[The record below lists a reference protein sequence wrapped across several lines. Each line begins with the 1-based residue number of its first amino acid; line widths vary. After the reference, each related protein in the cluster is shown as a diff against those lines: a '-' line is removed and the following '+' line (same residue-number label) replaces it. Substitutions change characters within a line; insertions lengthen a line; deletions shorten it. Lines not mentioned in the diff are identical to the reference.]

1 MRIDLEKQIF
11 RNHTDREF
19 ENLALEIFDYQSK
32 HNPVY
37 QEFLS
42 YLRMKVPTSL
52 ETIPFMPIQFFKS
65 HKINCLPN
73 SEIDFTSS
81 GTGQS
86 GFSTH
91 PVAKKSLYNI
101 SCIESFNHFYG
112 NPDDYVFLA
121 LLPNYLE
128 REGSSLVYMM
138 DYFINRN
145 PNKESGFFL
154 YNHQALFEVL
164 TQLENEGRKTIL
176 IGVSFALLD
185 FFENYSLTLKH
196 TIVMETGG
204 MKGQRKEMTREELHG
219 VFTSATK
226 LKNIHSE
233 YGMTEL
239 LSQGYSMGNGIFECP
254 PWMKVIGGDTEDP
267 MSFSNKA
274 HGNLKI
280 IDFANLYSCSFI
292 QTQDLGR
299 FYEDKSFEVLG
310 RIDYSDVRGCNLMV
324 L

>member
-1 MRIDLEKQIF
+1 MRSDLENRVF
-11 RNHTDREF
+11 SEHTEISF
-19 ENLALEIFDYQSK
+19 NQLALDIFDYQSM

-37 QEFLS
+37 KEFLNH
-42 YLRMKVPTSL
+42 LGRPKPKRI
-52 ETIPFMPIQFFKS
+52 EEIPYIPIQFFKS
-65 HKINCLPN
+65 HHLNCTSQ
-73 SEIDFTSS
+73 SEITFTSS

-86 GFSTH
+86 GFSSH
-91 PVAKKSLYNI
+91 HVAKLELYNI
-101 SCIESFNHFYG
+101 SCIESFKHFYG

-138 DYFINRN
+138 DYFIKKN

-154 YNHQALFEVL
+154 YNHEELYNTLLE
-164 TQLENEGRKTIL
+164 LENQGKKTML

-185 FFENYSLTLKH
+185 FFEKYQMNLQHTL
-196 TIVMETGG
+196 IMETGG
-204 MKGQRKEMTREELHG
+204 MKGQRKEITREELHTTLQNSSG
-219 VFTSATK
+219 VK
-226 LKNIHSE
+226 HIHSE

-239 LSQGYSMGNGIFECP
+239 LSQGYSKGKGIFECP
-254 PWMKVIGGDTEDP
+254 PWMKVLGGDIEDP
-267 MSFSNKA
+267 LSFSDKS

-280 IDFANLYSCSFI
+280 IDFSNLYSCSFI

-299 FYEDKSFEVLG
+299 FYKNNLFEVLG
-310 RIDYSDVRGCNLMV
+310 RIDFSDTRGCNLMV

>member
-1 MRIDLEKQIF
+1 MREDLEKRIF
-11 RNHTDREF
+11 QKHSETSF
-19 ENLALEIFDYQSK
+19 EALALDIFEYQSE
-32 HNPVY
+32 NNVVY
-37 QEFLS
+37 GEFLKH
-42 YLRMKVPTSL
+42 LNRPKPTSL
-52 ETIPFMPIQFFKS
+52 ETIPFIPIQFFKS
-65 HKINCLPN
+65 HTLNCLST
-73 SEIDFTSS
+73 SEVEFTSS
-81 GTGQS
+81 GTGKS

-91 PVAKKSLYNI
+91 HVAKKELYNI
-101 SCIESFNHFYG
+101 SCIESFTHFYG
-112 NPDDYVFLA
+112 NPDEYVFLA

-128 REGSSLVYMM
+128 RQGSSLVYMM
-138 DYFINRN
+138 DYFIERN

-154 YNHQALFEVL
+154 YDHEVLFEQLQALEKA
-164 TQLENEGRKTIL
+164 GRKTIL

-185 FFENYSLTLKH
+185 FFEKYALPLKH

-204 MKGQRKEMTREELHG
+204 MKGQRKEITREELHG
-219 VFTSATK
+219 VFKEATGLEK
-226 LKNIHSE
+226 IHSE

-239 LSQGYSMGNGIFECP
+239 LSQGYSTGNGVFECP

-267 MSFSNKA
+267 LSFSKKP

-280 IDFANLYSCSFI
+280 IDFSNLYSCAFI

-299 FYEDKSFEVLG
+299 FYENSSFEVLG